1 MLYFYYIC
9 DSSAVMTALVPSAY
23 AMTVITDKYG
33 DEVAADIR
41 DEIETMFNAVDDA
54 QEAHTLVC
62 ELADSSSLAVFFL
75 LQAKKQAQR
84 RQSQEQPERE
94 PTQRLGSSLFT
105 CPKCRV
111 ANCEYTQVQ
120 TRSADE
126 SMTNFCRC
134 LSCNNRWR
142 E

>member
-1 MLYFYYIC
+1 
-9 DSSAVMTALVPSAY
+9 MTSISPSAY

-33 DEVAADIR
+33 DEVAADVR
-41 DEIETMFNAVDDA
+41 DEIETMFDAVADP
-54 QEAHTLVC
+54 QEAHTMVC

-75 LQAKKQAQR
+75 VQANKQAR
-84 RQSQEQPERE
+84 RGRPQQQPARE
-94 PTQRLGSSLFT
+94 PTARLGSSLFT